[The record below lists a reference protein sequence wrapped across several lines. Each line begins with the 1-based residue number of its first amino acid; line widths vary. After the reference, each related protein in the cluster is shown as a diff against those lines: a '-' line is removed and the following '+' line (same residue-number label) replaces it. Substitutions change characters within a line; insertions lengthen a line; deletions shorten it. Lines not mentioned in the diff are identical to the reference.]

1 MTSHLKYILKI
12 EGTSPA
18 DAPMCEV
25 GRCVSEFANILGP
38 DSEARLVAYRDNC
51 IALDATI
58 PLAMRGAVERRIA
71 NYPIDNRSKFD
82 GFNKILAK
90 INAEA
95 VLYDENHNAVLRLLG
110 KNIPREEEIVV
121 LQDVELKAKLVQ
133 VGSAQRT
140 TNAWFD
146 IDDSYRQKI
155 QITEEEALSLCTS
168 LYNYFLIKGSAKW
181 VRDGDGKWSIADFH
195 RHSITQLDSASL
207 EENLLALQENMSS
220 WEENDDIEEIICRIR
235 KDA

>member
-51 IALDATI
+51 IALDAI
-58 PLAMRGAVERRIA
+58 VPLEMRGAVKKRIK
-71 NYPIDNRSKFD
+71 NYPIDNKYKFD
-82 GFNKILAK
+82 SFNKILAK
-90 INAEA
+90 IDAEA
-95 VLYDENHNAVLRLLG
+95 VLYDENNNAVLNLLG
-110 KNIPREEEIVV
+110 KNTPKEEEIIV

-146 IDDSYRQKI
+146 IDDNCRHKI

-181 VRDGDGKWSIADFH
+181 VRDGDGKWAIVDLH
-195 RHSITQLDSASL
+195 RYSITQLDSASL
-207 EENLLALQENMSS
+207 EENLLALQDNMSS